1 MEHAMPVILALVR
14 QRQTDQFKAI
24 LNCIVKVSLELS
36 LLGLSTNKFCFFVCL
51 FKSGWNEFPQAA
63 VNSPSLK

>member
-51 FKSGWNEFPQAA
+51 FKSG
-63 VNSPSLK
+63 